1 MKPNILI
8 CGRSGSGK
16 STSLRNLDP
25 KKTIILNIERKQL
38 PFKNARDF
46 EMNVSVADLDKYHEL
61 FDQAIKSDKADT
73 LVIESFTG
81 LTEIIYRE
89 ARNRYKGYDLW
100 DFYNREIDRALHKSK
115 DTNKNIIFTAID
127 DVLEGESGISERCV
141 KVDGKVWRKKV
152 EKEFLIVLYTE
163 IDKTKDGMEYVFVT
177 NTDGYNSAKSPME
190 MLEYREPN
198 DISEI
203 IKKSKEYYGETNGK
217 TEKGKSS
224 RSAKVTE
231 QSS

>member
-38 PFKNARDF
+38 PFKNAKEF
-46 EMNVSVADLDKYHEL
+46 EMNVPVATLDKYHEL
-61 FDQAIKSDKADT
+61 FDQAIQSDKADT
-73 LVIESFTG
+73 IVIESFTG
-81 LTEIIYRE
+81 LTEVIYRE

-115 DTNKNIIFTAID
+115 DADKNVIFTAID
-127 DVLEGESGISERCV
+127 DILEGESGISERCV

-163 IDKTKDGMEYVFVT
+163 IERTDDGLQYVFVT
-177 NTDGYNSAKSPME
+177 NTDGYNSAKSPMD
-190 MLEYREPN
+190 MLKHKEPN
-198 DISEI
+198 DVAEI
-203 IKKSKEYYGETNGK
+203 LKKSKEYYEEPDKKRTDRKVEK
-217 TEKGKSS
+217 T
-224 RSAKVTE
+224 V
-231 QSS
+231 